1 MRVFQDIE
9 LEGIEL
15 NLREGWTTIQ
25 PGRGQYGGALSSAE
39 GKEAGTTCSFRRFAA
54 LAILTG

>member
-25 PGRGQYGGALSSAE
+25 PGLVLGGPVRRGIVEYGRKGSWHYL
-39 GKEAGTTCSFRRFAA
+39 
-54 LAILTG
+54 